1 MAERLLVILILCAA
15 MAAPFGLIW
24 LNARQIWTDLV
35 VVYPPQATICKG
47 APGSEW
53 YDAVL
58 SS

>member
-1 MAERLLVILILCAA
+1 MILILCAA

-35 VVYPPQATICKG
+35 VVYPPQAAICKG